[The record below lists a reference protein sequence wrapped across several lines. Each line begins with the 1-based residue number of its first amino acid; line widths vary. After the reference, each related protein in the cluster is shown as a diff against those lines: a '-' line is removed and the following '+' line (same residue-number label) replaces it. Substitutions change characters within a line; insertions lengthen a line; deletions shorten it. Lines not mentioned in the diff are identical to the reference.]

1 MQRAEALD
9 RLRSEGRWD
18 VIIIGGGATGL
29 GAAVDAAARGYRTLL
44 LEAFDYGKGT
54 SSRSTKLLHGGV
66 RYLEQGNVPL
76 VREALHERGIVLRN
90 APHLSSRLA
99 YVVPVYRWWR
109 AFYYGIGMQVYD
121 LLSGK
126 LSIGRSRPLSY
137 GEAIQ
142 RVPTLEREGLIG
154 GILYYDGQ
162 FDDTRMLVTLLLTM
176 EDHGGVA
183 LNYMPATGL
192 IKDGRGKV
200 TGVYARDDETGEEFE
215 IKGRAVINA
224 TGVFA
229 DNVRRMDEPDAKR
242 MLAPSQGIHLVLPRE
257 FLPGDSAIMIPKTDD
272 GRVLFMIPWHGRA
285 VVGTTDTPVDET
297 AIEPTPLDEEVEF
310 VIDHARR
317 YLNKDPNPSDVLSM
331 FAGLR
336 PLVKAGDGGSTAAL
350 SRDHTLVVSSSGLIT
365 ITGGKWTT
373 YRRMGEDAVDHA
385 ARVGSLP
392 AQESGTRTLRLHG
405 WTETPE
411 AEPLNVYGADAAA
424 LRDLFGEQDG
434 WGDSL
439 HPRLPYCVGE
449 VVWAARHE
457 QARTVEDVL
466 SRRTRALLLDA
477 RASVE
482 AAPRVAEL
490 LAAELGFDESW
501 QERQVQEYRAV
512 AEGYI
517 LA

>member
-1 MQRAEALD
+1 
-9 RLRSEGRWD
+9 
-18 VIIIGGGATGL
+18 
-29 GAAVDAAARGYRTLL
+29 
-44 LEAFDYGKGT
+44 
-54 SSRSTKLLHGGV
+54 
-66 RYLEQGNVPL
+66 
-76 VREALHERGIVLRN
+76 
-90 APHLSSRLA
+90 
-99 YVVPVYRWWR
+99 
-109 AFYYGIGMQVYD
+109 
-121 LLSGK
+121 
-126 LSIGRSRPLSY
+126 
-137 GEAIQ
+137 
-142 RVPTLEREGLIG
+142 
-154 GILYYDGQ
+154 
-162 FDDTRMLVTLLLTM
+162 
-176 EDHGGVA
+176 
-183 LNYMPATGL
+183 
-192 IKDGRGKV
+192 
-200 TGVYARDDETGEEFE
+200 
-215 IKGRAVINA
+215 
-224 TGVFA
+224 
-229 DNVRRMDEPDAKR
+229 
-242 MLAPSQGIHLVLPRE
+242 
-257 FLPGDSAIMIPKTDD
+257 
-272 GRVLFMIPWHGRA
+272 MIPWHGRA